1 MKAEKDKKTGKWLI
15 QYRYTDWQGKRRKS
29 TKRGFAT
36 KREAE
41 EWLRN
46 FLITQKADFDMKFA
60 DFWKMYCADMETRLW
75 EHTMRTKK
83 YIVDLKILPY
93 FGNKRVNDITAADIR
108 QRQNELIKMG
118 YSPTYLK
125 TINNQLSAI
134 FNYAVRYYDLKSNP
148 CAKAGSMGKSKA
160 EEMDFWTGEEFR
172 RFIDSVMNKR
182 RSYMAFMTLY
192 WTGMRLGEL
201 RALTPADFD
210 FETNMLSITKS
221 YQRITSPFKSQMS
234 CVRELKLVQ
243 KEEKYILKQ
252 LPVKEMECLRTNK
265 HEMKN
270 IKMGADEEWTLC
282 DKKEVL
288 ELDIS
293 YPIEKIHAQTFGIK
307 ISTGKYKAPVDFTQ
321 EFLTIKLL
329 MDVSQSELFINN
341 GEVVMS
347 NLLFPEDFYKVKLF
361 ATGGDLVIE
370 KSIIYEMDEIMN
382 HPLDGDLI

>member
-1 MKAEKDKKTGKWLI
+1 MIVETTEERKWVLTVSVNDGSPAGGTGMQYFVGEFNGQKFIADSNQEKGLWIDYGKDFYAGVTWNHVPKDRRLMI
-15 QYRYTDWQGKRRKS
+15 AWADNWQYRDY
-29 TKRGFAT
+29 
-36 KREAE
+36 
-41 EWLRN
+41 
-46 FLITQKADFDMKFA
+46 
-60 DFWKMYCADMETRLW
+60 
-75 EHTMRTKK
+75 
-83 YIVDLKILPY
+83 LP
-93 FGNKRVNDITAADIR
+93 
-108 QRQNELIKMG
+108 
-118 YSPTYLK
+118 
-125 TINNQLSAI
+125 
-134 FNYAVRYYDLKSNP
+134 
-148 CAKAGSMGKSKA
+148 
-160 EEMDFWTGEEFR
+160 
-172 RFIDSVMNKR
+172 
-182 RSYMAFMTLY
+182 
-192 WTGMRLGEL
+192 
-201 RALTPADFD
+201 
-210 FETNMLSITKS
+210 
-221 YQRITSPFKSQMS
+221 TSPFKGQMS

-243 KEEKYILKQ
+243 KEKKYILKQ

-307 ISTGKYKAPVDFTQ
+307 ISTGKNRQFEIVFCKEKQCCFVDRTTAGVNPHDKFAGKYKAPVDFTQ

-382 HPLDGDLI
+382 HPLDGNLI

>member
-1 MKAEKDKKTGKWLI
+1 MQYFVGEFNGQKFIADSNQEKGLWIDYGKDFYAGVTWNHVPKDRRLMI
-15 QYRYTDWQGKRRKS
+15 AWADNWQYRDY
-29 TKRGFAT
+29 
-36 KREAE
+36 
-41 EWLRN
+41 
-46 FLITQKADFDMKFA
+46 
-60 DFWKMYCADMETRLW
+60 
-75 EHTMRTKK
+75 
-83 YIVDLKILPY
+83 LP
-93 FGNKRVNDITAADIR
+93 
-108 QRQNELIKMG
+108 
-118 YSPTYLK
+118 
-125 TINNQLSAI
+125 
-134 FNYAVRYYDLKSNP
+134 
-148 CAKAGSMGKSKA
+148 
-160 EEMDFWTGEEFR
+160 
-172 RFIDSVMNKR
+172 
-182 RSYMAFMTLY
+182 
-192 WTGMRLGEL
+192 
-201 RALTPADFD
+201 
-210 FETNMLSITKS
+210 
-221 YQRITSPFKSQMS
+221 TSPFKGQMS

-243 KEEKYILKQ
+243 KEKKYILKQ

-307 ISTGKYKAPVDFTQ
+307 ISTGKNRQFEIVFCKEKQCCFVDRTTAGVNPHDKFAGKYKAPVDFTQ

-382 HPLDGDLI
+382 HPLDGNLI

>member
-1 MKAEKDKKTGKWLI
+1 MKTEERKWVLTVSINDGSPAGGTGM
-15 QYRYTDWQGKRRKS
+15 QY
-29 TKRGFAT
+29 F
-36 KREAE
+36 
-41 EWLRN
+41 
-46 FLITQKADFDMKFA
+46 
-60 DFWKMYCADMETRLW
+60 
-75 EHTMRTKK
+75 
-83 YIVDLKILPY
+83 V
-93 FGNKRVNDITAADIR
+93 
-108 QRQNELIKMG
+108 
-118 YSPTYLK
+118 
-125 TINNQLSAI
+125 
-134 FNYAVRYYDLKSNP
+134 
-148 CAKAGSMGKSKA
+148 
-160 EEMDFWTGEEFR
+160 EEFDGQK
-172 RFIDSVMNKR
+172 FIADSNQEKGLWID
-182 RSYMAFMTLY
+182 Y
-192 WTGMRLGEL
+192 G
-201 RALTPADFD
+201 
-210 FETNMLSITKS
+210 
-221 YQRITSPFKSQMS
+221 
-234 CVRELKLVQ
+234 
-243 KEEKYILKQ
+243 KYILKQ

-270 IKMGADEEWTLC
+270 IKMGADEEWMLC

-382 HPLDGDLI
+382 HPLDGELI